1 VSYRVLLHPKAA
13 RFLEKADASVR
24 DQVKQGLRDLEDFP
38 ERRGERLKHSQFWRI
53 RVGDYRA
60 IYEINEEKKTVII
73 LFIGHRRDV
82 YDEFSRLMD

>member
-1 VSYRVLLHPKAA
+1 MSYRVLLHPKAA
-13 RFLEKADASVR
+13 RFLEKANASVR
-24 DQVKQGLRDLEDFP
+24 DQVKQGLRDLENSP

-60 IYEINEEKKTVII
+60 IYEIDEEKKTVII

-82 YDEFSRLMD
+82 YDEFSKLLD

>member
-1 VSYRVLLHPKAA
+1 MSYRVLLHPRAA

-24 DQVKQGLRDLEDFP
+24 DQVKQSLRELENSP
-38 ERRGERLKHSQFWRI
+38 ERKGERLRHSQFWRT

-60 IYEINEEKKTVII
+60 IYEINDEKETVII

-82 YDEFSRLMD
+82 YDEFSRLLD